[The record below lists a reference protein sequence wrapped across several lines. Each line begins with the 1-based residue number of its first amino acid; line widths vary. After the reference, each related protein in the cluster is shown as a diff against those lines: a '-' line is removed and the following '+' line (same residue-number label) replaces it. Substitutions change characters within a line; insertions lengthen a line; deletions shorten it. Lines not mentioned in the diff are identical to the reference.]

1 MQLIEYQYFREIS
14 TNLKSTVMHD
24 LKRIYKNVRKHVR
37 LSLKHYLVE
46 GQNLRFYPNPPKM
59 NDIDIIALSITSECL
74 GIDSENLLWSK
85 LKTDYSSLFP
95 HLIHRTNY
103 NRRKKQLGS
112 WILDC
117 AQKWRAK
124 IPMQDE
130 ICIVDSMPL
139 PVCKI
144 SRERSSKVCRQSN
157 NIKLANKGY
166 SAVNKQYYIG
176 YKLHLIACSLGVYQH
191 HELRPAS
198 EHDITFLK
206 ELNETHLIDT
216 RLIGD
221 RAYRSAPL
229 QMELFE
235 WAGINLDVPYRRNQH
250 DFKPYPK
257 RLQVK
262 RKMIETVFSQYCDD
276 LHMKRNYAKTY
287 QGLSVRVNSK
297 ISAMTFKQYWNFLHG
312 NKISETKHYMAA

>member
-1 MQLIEYQYFREIS
+1 MQLIEYQYFKEIT

-24 LKRIYKNVRKHVR
+24 LNRIYKNVRKHVR

-46 GQNLRFYPNPPKM
+46 GQNLRFYPNRPKM
-59 NDIDIIALSITSECL
+59 NDVDIIALSITSECL

-85 LKTDYSSLFP
+85 LKIDYPNLFP
-95 HLIHRTNY
+95 NLIHRASY
-103 NRRKKQLGS
+103 NRRKRKLSS
-112 WILDC
+112 WILKC
-117 AQKWRAK
+117 AERWRSN
-124 IPMQDE
+124 IPMKDE
-130 ICIVDSMPL
+130 ICIIDSMPI

-144 SRERSSKVCRQSN
+144 SRERSSTVCRQVN
-157 NIKLANKGY
+157 NIKCANKGY

-176 YKLHLIACSLGVYQH
+176 YKLHLITCSTGVYQH

-198 EHDITFLK
+198 EHDITYLK
-206 ELNETHLIDT
+206 TLEETHLVDT

-221 RAYRSAPL
+221 RAYRSESL

-235 WAGINLDVPYRRNQH
+235 WAGIHLDVPYRRNQH

-257 RLQVK
+257 RLQIK

-276 LHMKRNYAKTY
+276 FNIKRNYAKTY
-287 QGLSVRVNSK
+287 QGLETRINSK
-297 ISAMTFKQYWNFLHG
+297 ISAMTFKQYWNFLNG
-312 NKISETKHYMAA
+312 NKISHTKHYMAA